1 MRRGVRF
8 PLVRHICARALSP
21 AHVRVVARL
30 FVAGALFVVKAIILS
45 AGQGKRLMPLTA
57 DRPKCLI
64 DLSGRPLLEWQ
75 IRGLAAVGVTEAVIV
90 TGFRADKV
98 EQAMAALSVPGIT
111 VRTLYN
117 PFYALADNTAS
128 CWVAR
133 HEMTGPFLILNGDTL
148 FEPPIARRLLEA
160 PSAPITVTI
169 DAKDGYDA
177 DDMKVQTDAAGRLLT
192 IGKTLPLEIVTGE
205 SIGFLRF
212 SAEGGQRFAAEVE
225 KVLRSPEGL
234 RRWYLSVIDA
244 IAQRDGDVSTAS
256 IQGLEWG
263 EMDFPDDVDRN
274 RALTAGWADRGF
286 A

>member
-1 MRRGVRF
+1 VR
-8 PLVRHICARALSP
+8 AA
-21 AHVRVVARL
+21 ARL

-98 EQAMAALSVPGIT
+98 EEAMAGLRVPGIA

-133 HEMTGPFLILNGDTL
+133 HEMAGPFLILNGDTL
-148 FEPPIARRLLEA
+148 FEPAIARHLLDA
-160 PSAPITVTI
+160 PPAAITVTI

-177 DDMKVQTDAAGRLLT
+177 DDMKVRTDAAGRLLT

-212 SAEGGQRFAAEVE
+212 SAEGGQRFAQEVE

-274 RALTAGWADRGF
+274 RVLTAGWSDRGF